1 MSGYLAPLG
10 PLDNYG
16 DLIALFVKRAIVSN
30 LASDPKLDSFIK
42 KGGGVLWNAYYRY
55 VMYGVETVTSV
66 QRRLKF
72 DLESAPF
79 TKDIMYL
86 RAYIEKFPGGIP
98 FTVSFADTC
107 EAGTRDGI

>member
-1 MSGYLAPLG
+1 MTGYLATLG
-10 PLDNYG
+10 PLDDY

-72 DLESAPF
+72 NHGFF
-79 TKDIMYL
+79 TKSRTKNATFKLTIWIHN
-86 RAYIEKFPGGIP
+86 RALNIKRKCYI
-98 FTVSFADTC
+98 
-107 EAGTRDGI
+107 

>member
-1 MSGYLAPLG
+1 MTGYLAQLG

-30 LASDPKLDSFIK
+30 LASDPTLGSAIK

-55 VMYGVETVTSV
+55 VMYGVETVTSA

-72 DLESAPF
+72 DLESPPF
-79 TKDIMYL
+79 TMDIMYL
-86 RAYIEKFPGGIP
+86 RAYVEKFTP
-98 FTVSFADTC
+98 
-107 EAGTRDGI
+107 